1 MHHSGLYESGGHRAA
16 YRRRAAGHTDG
27 QYGWAASIRKRF
39 HVGFSLVGRIVLV
52 GSGAFGGIVFLALSL
67 LFEAIGRIENN
78 VYSLTTAY
86 FRQNPSEAMPFKPL
100 GTSRSS
106 LTKMTNYKMG
116 KTEE

>member
-1 MHHSGLYESGGHRAA
+1 MRVAGIVQLIGGVLLGILMGNMDGLPLFGSDFTSDFR
-16 YRRRAAGHTDG
+16 
-27 QYGWAASIRKRF
+27 WS
-39 HVGFSLVGRIVLV
+39 VGLFWWVA
-52 GSGAFGGIVFLALSL
+52 GAFGGIVFLALSL

-86 FRQNPSEAMPFKPL
+86 FRQNPSEAIPFKPL